1 MQSLISLKNICLINV
16 YQVNYYLINQ
26 INILNT
32 YLILIY
38 QINNNVINIIS
49 SLLLIKLDH
58 ELIMIIN
65 TYFSF
70 TNEALQSAIK
80 LTTILSTLFHLY

>member
-1 MQSLISLKNICLINV
+1 MRLKNTCLINV
-16 YQVNYYLINQ
+16 YQVNYYLINP

-49 SLLLIKLDH
+49 SLLLINLDL
-58 ELIMIIN
+58 ELIKIIN
-65 TYFSF
+65 NYLAFS
-70 TNEALQSAIK
+70 NEALQSSIK
-80 LTTILSTLFHLY
+80 LTTILLTLFHLY

>member
-1 MQSLISLKNICLINV
+1 MLIKLIIT
-16 YQVNYYLINQ
+16 LLTP

-49 SLLLIKLDH
+49 TLLLINLH
-58 ELIMIIN
+58 LELIKIIN
-65 TYFSF
+65 TYLAFN
-70 TNEALQSAIK
+70 NEALQLAIK
-80 LTTILSTLFHLY
+80 LTTILLTLFHLY